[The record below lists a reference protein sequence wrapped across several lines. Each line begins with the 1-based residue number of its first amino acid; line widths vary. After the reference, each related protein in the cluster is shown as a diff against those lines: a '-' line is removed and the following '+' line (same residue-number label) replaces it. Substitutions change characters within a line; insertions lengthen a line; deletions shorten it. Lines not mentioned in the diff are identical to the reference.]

1 MTTPTTNTN
10 TTNRDV
16 ITTNREAIATL
27 AATLS
32 TLKSSK
38 ALPIKDTCIESPL
51 KEIHRLAERYLSANT
66 DMRRKTFA
74 SQLRTAIKNY
84 LDFVGLDTSYTEA
97 VISTVA
103 AKRQWTKTGAASGT
117 PYKASAASWQSFVK
131 TMVFLTNNAIVN
143 GRWID
148 PAPKSAANKGSRKD
162 TPVQSVE
169 SAIGKMDAQ
178 ELEHILSLL
187 NKKRTEYKAS

>member
-1 MTTPTTNTN
+1 MTATTPTTNTGKD
-10 TTNRDV
+10 T
-16 ITTNREAIATL
+16 IFTL
-27 AATLS
+27 AQTLA

-38 ALPIKDTCIESPL
+38 ALPIKDTCIEAPL
-51 KEIHRLAERYLSANT
+51 KEIHRLAERYLSADT

-74 SQLRTAIKNY
+74 SQLRTAVKRY
-84 LDFVGLDTSYTEA
+84 LDIVGLDVSYTEA
-97 VISTVA
+97 VLATVA

-131 TMVFLTNNAIVN
+131 TMVFLTNNAIFN

-148 PAPKSAANKGSRKD
+148 PAPKAKANTGSRKD

-169 SAIGKMDAQ
+169 SAIGQMDAQ